1 MQEADEL
8 QERLAHEIA
17 FEFEEGQAL
26 GRMFAVTVGHFWD
39 LNNMKSFRD
48 KHSRTTDEEW
58 HDLLEIELS
67 NGDRVPA
74 ALLVE
79 IMDPDRTRWEPST
92 FYEASALQDRIFAKH
107 RGRGRQCRSRHHP
120 AWPRPLA
127 TRLFKHLGRWRN
139 RNRPIHRRDRQTW
152 RRFD

>member
-1 MQEADEL
+1 MHEANGL

-92 FYEASALQDRIFAKH
+92 FYEASALDSSSSAQMVSGFAAGVLKVWNGLPQDFIRKL
-107 RGRGRQCRSRHHP
+107 RSR
-120 AWPRPLA
+120 
-127 TRLFKHLGRWRN
+127 
-139 RNRPIHRRDRQTW
+139 
-152 RRFD
+152 

>member
-1 MQEADEL
+1 MHEAKEL
-8 QERLAHEIA
+8 QERLAHEIS

-79 IMDPDRTRWEPST
+79 IMDPDRTRWEPS
-92 FYEASALQDRIFAKH
+92 ALDSSSSAQMVSGFAAGVLKVWNGLPQDFIRKP
-107 RGRGRQCRSRHHP
+107 RS
-120 AWPRPLA
+120 
-127 TRLFKHLGRWRN
+127 
-139 RNRPIHRRDRQTW
+139 I
-152 RRFD
+152 